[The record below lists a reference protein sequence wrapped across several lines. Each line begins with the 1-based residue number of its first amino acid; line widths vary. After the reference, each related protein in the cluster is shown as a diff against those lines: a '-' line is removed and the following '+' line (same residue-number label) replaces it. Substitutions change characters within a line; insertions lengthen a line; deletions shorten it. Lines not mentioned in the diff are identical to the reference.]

1 MSKTPKMVTKLM
13 TVLLSLALIVTSLS
27 VTGTTS
33 DAKKAKIK
41 SVKVT
46 SPVTNGGKLVLKK
59 GQKKRIKVKVT
70 KSGKISKKVTYKSS
84 NKKVAKIV
92 KSKGKVYVKAVGK
105 KNKTAKITI
114 ASKANKKKKATL
126 KIKIGTPIKKVS
138 VSKLKISTSV
148 TNNKEA
154 DASKRTKTTKKTIK
168 FVSAKKTPL
177 ELTEQYDD
185 KAADTG
191 NQQLAT
197 ISVKYSPTKV
207 GYKGMK
213 WKAKNKKIVYVSPYG
228 VVTPIK
234 PGKTVIYGYTK
245 DGTNKKVKVNVTI
258 KSKPVLATP
267 TPNYEPEDNRT
278 KTVVEDFEDYPVG
291 YDWESNAMEG
301 TSGKATRGKEYVGKN
316 VGKMTVVQ
324 DPENP
329 NNKCLRVEYNGDAQ
343 AYDYAPIFNLSLR
356 KALDDYS
363 GIMVQSRVV
372 SSNTGDCQH
381 KAVAAYF
388 SKYKTITPEHY
399 FDTTLTADDAKKKGV
414 SEDLVKF
421 SSDASHATGKDETY
435 NVKGG
440 EFDYMTYNNH
450 SFPMFYNDWSK
461 SDGKKPEN
469 RTVGFKESEN
479 DKYKAGWHQ
488 NKLGFNKGNITEDG
502 VLSSKRVS
510 LVIGS
515 TYSGMYNNASLTLY
529 LDNLTLLEGETPCT
543 GVKLENTPTKI
554 AKGLKMSIAQE
565 DIVYEPESTTQTQL
579 TWSSSDEKVIKVDGS
594 KSSPVMEAVG
604 TGKATI
610 KAVVTKNPSVSMS
623 FTVEVFEPKKAAQD
637 LVVDLSKVKILP
649 KNAEGD
655 DQTKVFSSI
664 DSVKQSASG
673 LDITFTQANND
684 HVVLD
689 LGQTYDMTQYK
700 GFQIVGEATEQMS
713 FELYADNVDLR
724 QDKFWIKQVQ
734 YAGYPFFGGS
744 HAHRSFEGTSCGERG
759 VEEDLWAN
767 WVATPTAPST
777 AVPGDDMTYVRY
789 IVLKA
794 NKYDPSLHEHKWLV
808 KSLRFKVD
816 EYVNNNPTDAEI
828 EANGGQWFEKKN

>member
-278 KTVVEDFEDYPVG
+278 KTVVEDF
-291 YDWESNAMEG
+291 
-301 TSGKATRGKEYVGKN
+301 
-316 VGKMTVVQ
+316 
-324 DPENP
+324 
-329 NNKCLRVEYNGDAQ
+329 
-343 AYDYAPIFNLSLR
+343 
-356 KALDDYS
+356 
-363 GIMVQSRVV
+363 
-372 SSNTGDCQH
+372 
-381 KAVAAYF
+381 
-388 SKYKTITPEHY
+388 
-399 FDTTLTADDAKKKGV
+399 
-414 SEDLVKF
+414 
-421 SSDASHATGKDETY
+421 
-435 NVKGG
+435 
-440 EFDYMTYNNH
+440 
-450 SFPMFYNDWSK
+450 
-461 SDGKKPEN
+461 
-469 RTVGFKESEN
+469 
-479 DKYKAGWHQ
+479 
-488 NKLGFNKGNITEDG
+488 
-502 VLSSKRVS
+502 
-510 LVIGS
+510 
-515 TYSGMYNNASLTLY
+515 
-529 LDNLTLLEGETPCT
+529 
-543 GVKLENTPTKI
+543 
-554 AKGLKMSIAQE
+554 
-565 DIVYEPESTTQTQL
+565 
-579 TWSSSDEKVIKVDGS
+579 
-594 KSSPVMEAVG
+594 
-604 TGKATI
+604 
-610 KAVVTKNPSVSMS
+610 
-623 FTVEVFEPKKAAQD
+623 
-637 LVVDLSKVKILP
+637 
-649 KNAEGD
+649 
-655 DQTKVFSSI
+655 
-664 DSVKQSASG
+664 
-673 LDITFTQANND
+673 
-684 HVVLD
+684 
-689 LGQTYDMTQYK
+689 
-700 GFQIVGEATEQMS
+700 
-713 FELYADNVDLR
+713 
-724 QDKFWIKQVQ
+724 
-734 YAGYPFFGGS
+734 
-744 HAHRSFEGTSCGERG
+744 
-759 VEEDLWAN
+759 
-767 WVATPTAPST
+767 
-777 AVPGDDMTYVRY
+777 
-789 IVLKA
+789 
-794 NKYDPSLHEHKWLV
+794 
-808 KSLRFKVD
+808 
-816 EYVNNNPTDAEI
+816 
-828 EANGGQWFEKKN
+828 